1 MQFAQV
7 FPEQAIVVALIRQ
20 LSWTKI
26 LALIPI
32 KNDLKRT
39 FCVEMAQLEHWSSRQ
54 LQERISSQLFER
66 TMLSKKPEQTIR
78 ADLEQLRQTG
88 RVAPEMLL
96 KDPYILDFLGLFQSD
111 ASKAC
116 CAAKSAAGSRMAVS
130 SSSGVSV
137 IGI

>member
-66 TMLSKKPEQTIR
+66 TALSKNPSKPF
-78 ADLEQLRQTG
+78 
-88 RVAPEMLL
+88 APTSSNCVKRGELLL
-96 KDPYILDFLGLFQSD
+96 KCS
-111 ASKAC
+111 SKTRTFWISWAC
-116 CAAKSAAGSRMAVS
+116 FKVMPLKPVVQPKARQARGWQCRLRLVFR
-130 SSSGVSV
+130 
-137 IGI
+137 

>member
-32 KNDLKRT
+32 KNGLKRT
-39 FCVEMAQLEHWSSRQ
+39 FYVEMAQLEHWSSRQ

-66 TMLSKKPEQTIR
+66 TFTPKTILVISVHPRLYGSKPLESSRRTPANQPTIKT
-78 ADLEQLRQTG
+78 ES
-88 RVAPEMLL
+88 VAPIELR
-96 KDPYILDFLGLFQSD
+96 
-111 ASKAC
+111 C
-116 CAAKSAAGSRMAVS
+116 C
-130 SSSGVSV
+130 
-137 IGI
+137 